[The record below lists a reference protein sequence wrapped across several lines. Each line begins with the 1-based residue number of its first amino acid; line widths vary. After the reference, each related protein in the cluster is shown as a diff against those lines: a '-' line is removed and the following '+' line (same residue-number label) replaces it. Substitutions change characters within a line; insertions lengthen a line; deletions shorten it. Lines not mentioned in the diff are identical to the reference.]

1 MKYPSLDKWELALL
15 NNLRIDDYEEALTLV
30 PTLKAK
36 VEQEIMDKEMLENI
50 LSELKRYQSTT

>member
-1 MKYPSLDKWELALL
+1 MKYPALDKWELALL

-30 PTLKAK
+30 PTLKTK
-36 VEQEIMDKEMLENI
+36 IEQESMDKEMVENI